1 MERIVEALRNLGF
14 REYEARVY
22 AALVVKG
29 ESTASEIHKASGVPR
44 TKVYEVLKNL
54 EMRGFVEMI
63 KSSPAS
69 FRAIDPEMVL
79 EDYKQSL
86 DSSIHTILSA
96 VRKNKADQIFQH
108 PVWCVRGVT
117 GVRNRAKAIISG
129 SKELVVITSQPKYVE
144 RVISVKKP
152 ETRLIIV
159 TDSRE
164 KFSRFD
170 AEIRE
175 IRKEFSFI
183 FDEAV
188 IGGVRYRFEGLM
200 IADGCESFG
209 VYRAGDEII
218 GVSIKLPLIIAFHRM
233 IFLGLLTE

>member
-1 MERIVEALRNLGF
+1 MDEIVNALRNLGF
-14 REYEARVY
+14 REYEAKVY
-22 AALVVKG
+22 AALIVRG
-29 ESTASEIHKASGVPR
+29 ELTASEIHKVSGVPR
-44 TKVYEVLKNL
+44 TKVYEVLRNL
-54 EMRGFVEMI
+54 EDKGFVEVI

-86 DSSIHTILSA
+86 ESSIQTVISA
-96 VRKNKADQIFQH
+96 ARSRVDQASDH

-117 GVRNRAKAIISG
+117 GVRNRARAIVAS
-129 SKELVVITSQPKYVE
+129 SRELVVITSQPKYVE

-152 ETRLIIV
+152 ETKLIIV
-159 TDSRE
+159 TDRKE
-164 KFSRFD
+164 KFERFE
-170 AEIRE
+170 AEVRE

-183 FDEAV
+183 FDETV

-209 VYRAGDEII
+209 VYRAGDDII